1 MRIWFMVAAVSLGI
15 IGWWGQEGRSGR
27 VAQVGGAKNGQ
38 VSTMDDPNPIP
49 SPRPR

>member
-15 IGWWGQEGRSGR
+15 IGWWGQEGRSER
-27 VAQVGGAKNGQ
+27 VAHGSGVTSGQ
-38 VSTMDDPNPIP
+38 VSTMEDPNPIP